1 MSSKLNCTPPLALG
15 SLVGAPARG
24 AGSAGCEREP
34 GAVPM
39 VAAVA
44 VAVAVVVVALT
55 TIGHGHPGGPQT
67 SLDTPGVQRSQEL
80 GHIRAAEKKASRA
93 PACLNRGPVTPA
105 VSHGAPSRALLS
117 ILGVL
122 GRPATTA
129 DNRRDRFRA
138 PGTREGSSSTT
149 SASRAPTE
157 NGGTCGAT
165 TSEIGQRGMIGS
177 YGALS

>member
-44 VAVAVVVVALT
+44 VAVAVVLLALT

-117 ILGVL
+117 ILGVTL
-122 GRPATTA
+122 GSCSAGGPLVRS
-129 DNRRDRFRA
+129 RDRRRRSLRA
-138 PGTREGSSSTT
+138 GRERRIPVAHRTGM
-149 SASRAPTE
+149 AERRAGE
-157 NGGTCGAT
+157 FEG
-165 TSEIGQRGMIGS
+165 
-177 YGALS
+177 